1 MQIIE
6 NSKVKEKLYVE
17 KLENGLTVMIM
28 PKANIQKKYMIWAT
42 NFGSIDNRFI
52 APNEKEET
60 SIPDGVAHFLEHKMF
75 EQPNGTNSLDTLT
88 ALGVNANAYTTT
100 DHTSYLFECTDNFIP
115 ALDEL
120 MDYVQNPYFTDENVE
135 KEKGIIGQEIKMYD
149 DYPQWAVY
157 MNAMRNMYKNNPIKI
172 DIAGTI
178 ESISKI
184 DKEVLYKCYNTFYH
198 PSNMVMCFAGDF
210 EPEKLLE
217 EVKKRLKSTE
227 KHGEIKRIYPE
238 EPGEIVK
245 KESVQKMEVSMPIF
259 VIGIKDSLDNKN
271 CNSDSIVKK
280 HIAIEILLNM
290 LIGKSSK
297 LYKDLYE
304 SELITGEP
312 YLEYEFSKQY
322 AHISITGQSNNPKQ
336 VLEKLQEEI
345 KKMKSNE
352 IDLEHFKRIKNMIY
366 GNYVKE
372 YDDVAEICRM
382 FVADYMKGINSF
394 GYIENYK
401 QVTPEYTKQVLNE
414 VFNEEKTVISI
425 IEKCTN

>member
-28 PKANIQKKYMIWAT
+28 PKANIQKKYMLWAT
-42 NFGSIDNRFI
+42 NFGSIDNKFI
-52 APNEKEET
+52 IPNEKEET

-75 EQPNGTNSLDTLT
+75 EQQNGTNSLDTLT

-100 DHTSYLFECTDNFIP
+100 DHTSYLFECTDNFYP
-115 ALDEL
+115 AMDEL

-149 DYPQWAVY
+149 DYPQWEVY
-157 MNAMRNMYKNNPIKI
+157 MNALKNMYKNNPITI
-172 DIAGTI
+172 DIAGSI

-184 DKEVLYKCYNTFYH
+184 DKDVLYKCYNTFYH
-198 PSNMVMCFAGDF
+198 PSNMVMCLAGDF

-217 EVKKRLKSTE
+217 EVKKRLKDTE
-227 KHGEIKRIYPE
+227 KHGEIKRIFPE
-238 EPGEIVK
+238 EPEEIVQ
-245 KESVQKMEVSMPIF
+245 KETTKQMEVSMPIF
-259 VIGIKDSLDNKN
+259 VIGIKDSIDNKN
-271 CNSDSIVKK
+271 CNSDTLVKK

-297 LYKDLYE
+297 LYKELYE

-322 AHISITGQSNNPKQ
+322 AHIAITGQSNKPKE
-336 VLEKLQEEI
+336 VLKKLQAEI
-345 KKMKSNE
+345 QNMKNSE
-352 IDLEHFKRIKNMIY
+352 INVEHFQRVKNMIY

-382 FVADYMKGINSF
+382 FVSDYMKGINSF
-394 GYIENYK
+394 EYIENYK
-401 QVTPEYTKQVLNE
+401 QVTPEYVKQVLDE
-414 VFNEEKTVISI
+414 VFNEEKMVISI
-425 IEKCTN
+425 VEGKE